1 MRIED
6 ELREYTAQPS
16 EAAWERFRA
25 SRAAAGGADE
35 SRGAAAAEPAFGA
48 AAAERR
54 PRERRLSPLWW
65 SAAAG
70 AAVLVGALWMQPQ
83 GTPQTAPASGS
94 AAPLAVPRASTD
106 GPSVPQNAAQKAA
119 EAPEF
124 VPTSSTL
131 SREKTTTLAART
143 GTANPSQDLVAAA
156 ERPDLSISSPV
167 AELLHKTAVGGI
179 TLAENASKG
188 PETGS
193 TDPSGPP
200 QRNDEPHGSEPA
212 SSATSWIRLDVAWE
226 NGNPYHWPVL
236 HKNEPADL
244 DRWGRTALAFAQKQW
259 ERIRSGEKLS
269 ARLPVPEEL
278 TVTLDLKKVS
288 QRLAL
293 PPLNRSE
300 PHSNEP

>member
-35 SRGAAAAEPAFGA
+35 SRGTAGDGCEFGV

-70 AAVLVGALWMQPQ
+70 AAVLVGALWLQPQ
-83 GTPQTAPASGS
+83 GTPQTAPGPGS
-94 AAPLAVPRASTD
+94 VPLAVPAA
-106 GPSVPQNAAQKAA
+106 PSPAPKPAEAA
-119 EAPEF
+119 ELVPNSAPLF
-124 VPTSSTL
+124 
-131 SREKTTTLAART
+131 REQTTTLAART
-143 GTANPSQDLVAAA
+143 DADDPAPGSGAAA
-156 ERPDLSISSPV
+156 ERPDLAISSPA
-167 AELLHKTAVGGI
+167 AELLGATGVRELA
-179 TLAENASKG
+179 LAENASAAPKQ
-188 PETGS
+188 GS
-193 TDPSGPP
+193 IGPSGPS
-200 QRNDEPHGSEPA
+200 QRNDEPHWAEPA
-212 SSATSWIRLDVAWE
+212 SSAKSWIQLDVAWE
-226 NGNPYHWPVL
+226 NGNPYHWPLL

-269 ARLPVPEEL
+269 ARLHVPEEL

-300 PHSNEP
+300 PHPNEP

>member
-35 SRGAAAAEPAFGA
+35 LRGAAGAEPAFGA

-65 SAAAG
+65 SAAAS
-70 AAVLVGALWMQPQ
+70 AAVLVGVLWMQPQ
-83 GTPQTAPASGS
+83 GTPQTTPAPESV
-94 AAPLAVPRASTD
+94 PLAVPAA
-106 GPSVPQNAAQKAA
+106 PSPAPKPA
-119 EAPEF
+119 EAAKL
-124 VPTSSTL
+124 VPTSAPL
-131 SREKTTTLAART
+131 FREQTTTLAARSEADDPAP
-143 GTANPSQDLVAAA
+143 GSGAAA

-167 AELLHKTAVGGI
+167 AELLHKTAIGGVVV
-179 TLAENASKG
+179 AESASAG
-188 PETGS
+188 PKTGS
-193 TDPSGPP
+193 IDPSGPSL
-200 QRNDEPHGSEPA
+200 RNDEHHWSEPA
-212 SSATSWIRLDVAWE
+212 SSVTSWIRLEVAWE

-269 ARLPVPEEL
+269 GRLPVPEEL

-300 PHSNEP
+300 PHPNEP

>member
-25 SRAAAGGADE
+25 GL
-35 SRGAAAAEPAFGA
+35 AAAEQ
-48 AAAERR
+48 R

-70 AAVLVGALWMQPQ
+70 AAVLVGALWMQPK
-83 GTPQTAPASGS
+83 GTPQTAPAPTS
-94 AAPLAVPRASTD
+94 APLAAPAA
-106 GPSVPQNAAQKAA
+106 PSPALNPAEAA
-119 EAPEF
+119 EL
-124 VPTSSTL
+124 VPTSSPQAQT
-131 SREKTTTLAART
+131 ETTTLAARMGAADPT
-143 GTANPSQDLVAAA
+143 PSSGAAA
-156 ERPDLSISSPV
+156 ERSDLAISGPA
-167 AELLHKTAVGGI
+167 AELLRATGVGELA
-179 TLAENASKG
+179 LAENASAAPKQGSIG
-188 PETGS
+188 PVAAPLRAADPHLVEAASPGTG
-193 TDPSGPP
+193 
-200 QRNDEPHGSEPA
+200 
-212 SSATSWIRLDVAWE
+212 WIRLDVAWE

-236 HKNEPADL
+236 HKNDRADP

-259 ERIRSGEKLS
+259 GRIRSGERL
-269 ARLPVPEEL
+269 AGRLPVPEEL

-300 PHSNEP
+300 PHPNEP

>member
-25 SRAAAGGADE
+25 GL
-35 SRGAAAAEPAFGA
+35 AAAEQ
-48 AAAERR
+48 R

-70 AAVLVGALWMQPQ
+70 AAVLVGALWMQPK
-83 GTPQTAPASGS
+83 GTPQTAPAPTS
-94 AAPLAVPRASTD
+94 APLAAPAA
-106 GPSVPQNAAQKAA
+106 PSPALNPAEAA
-119 EAPEF
+119 EL
-124 VPTSSTL
+124 VPTSSPQAQT
-131 SREKTTTLAART
+131 ETTALAARMGAADPT
-143 GTANPSQDLVAAA
+143 PGSGAAA
-156 ERPDLSISSPV
+156 ERSDLAISGPA
-167 AELLHKTAVGGI
+167 AELLRATGVGELA
-179 TLAENASKG
+179 LAENASAAPKQ
-188 PETGS
+188 GS
-193 TDPSGPP
+193 IGPSGPS
-200 QRNDEPHGSEPA
+200 QRNDEPHWAEPA
-212 SSATSWIRLDVAWE
+212 SSAKSWIQLDVAWE

-236 HKNEPADL
+236 HKNDRADP

-259 ERIRSGEKLS
+259 ERIRSGERL
-269 ARLPVPEEL
+269 AGRLPVPEEL

-300 PHSNEP
+300 PHPNEP

>member
-25 SRAAAGGADE
+25 GL
-35 SRGAAAAEPAFGA
+35 AAAEQ
-48 AAAERR
+48 R

-70 AAVLVGALWMQPQ
+70 AAVLVGALWMQPK
-83 GTPQTAPASGS
+83 GTPQTAPAPTS
-94 AAPLAVPRASTD
+94 APLAAPAA
-106 GPSVPQNAAQKAA
+106 PSPALNPAEAA
-119 EAPEF
+119 EL
-124 VPTSSTL
+124 VPTSSPQAQT
-131 SREKTTTLAART
+131 ETTALAARMGAADPT
-143 GTANPSQDLVAAA
+143 PSSGAAA
-156 ERPDLSISSPV
+156 ERSDLAISGPA
-167 AELLHKTAVGGI
+167 AELLRATGVGELA
-179 TLAENASKG
+179 LAENASAAPKQGSIG
-188 PETGS
+188 PVAAPLRAADPHLVEAASPGTG
-193 TDPSGPP
+193 
-200 QRNDEPHGSEPA
+200 
-212 SSATSWIRLDVAWE
+212 WIRLDVAWE

-236 HKNEPADL
+236 HKNDRADP

-259 ERIRSGEKLS
+259 GRIRSGERL
-269 ARLPVPEEL
+269 AGRLPVPEEL

-300 PHSNEP
+300 PHPNEP

>member
-25 SRAAAGGADE
+25 SRAAAGGAYD
-35 SRGAAAAEPAFGA
+35 SRAAAGAEPEFGA
-48 AAAERR
+48 VAAERR

-70 AAVLVGALWMQPQ
+70 AAVLVGALWMLPQ
-83 GTPQTAPASGS
+83 GTPQPAPDPGS
-94 AAPLAVPRASTD
+94 APLAAPAA
-106 GPSVPQNAAQKAA
+106 PSPALKPA
-119 EAPEF
+119 EAAEF
-124 VPTSSTL
+124 VPTSAPL
-131 SREKTTTLAART
+131 SREQTTTLAARA
-143 GTANPSQDLVAAA
+143 GAADPSQDLVAAA
-156 ERPDLSISSPV
+156 ARPDLSISSPV
-167 AELLHKTAVGGI
+167 TELLHNAAVGGLVV
-179 TLAENASKG
+179 TESASAG
-188 PETGS
+188 PKTGS
-193 TDPSGPP
+193 TDPSNA
-200 QRNDEPHGSEPA
+200 QKRANELHWSEPA
-212 SSATSWIRLDVAWE
+212 SSAKSWIQLDVAWE
-226 NGNPYHWPVL
+226 NGNPYHWPSL

-293 PPLNRSE
+293 PPLNR
-300 PHSNEP
+300 NEPRPNEP

>member
-35 SRGAAAAEPAFGA
+35 SRGTAGAVPEFGV

-70 AAVLVGALWMQPQ
+70 AAVLVGALWLQPQ
-83 GTPQTAPASGS
+83 GTPQTAPGPGS
-94 AAPLAVPRASTD
+94 VPLAAPAA
-106 GPSVPQNAAQKAA
+106 PSPGLKPA
-119 EAPEF
+119 EADEL
-124 VPTSSTL
+124 VPTSSPQALT
-131 SREKTTTLAART
+131 ETTTLAARMGAADPT
-143 GTANPSQDLVAAA
+143 PGSGAAA
-156 ERPDLSISSPV
+156 ERSDLAISSPA
-167 AELLHKTAVGGI
+167 AELLGATGVRELA
-179 TLAENASKG
+179 LAENASAAPKQ
-188 PETGS
+188 GS
-193 TDPSGPP
+193 IGPSGPS
-200 QRNDEPHGSEPA
+200 QRNDEPHWAEPA
-212 SSATSWIRLDVAWE
+212 SSAKSWIQLDVAWE
-226 NGNPYHWPVL
+226 NGNPYHWPLL

-269 ARLPVPEEL
+269 ARLHVPEEL

-300 PHSNEP
+300 PHPNEP

>member
-25 SRAAAGGADE
+25 SRAASGGADE

-83 GTPQTAPASGS
+83 APQTAPDPGS
-94 AAPLAVPRASTD
+94 APLAVPRAATD
-106 GPSVPQNAAQKAA
+106 GLSVPQNAAQKPA
-119 EAPEF
+119 EAAEF
-124 VPTSSTL
+124 VPTSAPL
-131 SREKTTTLAART
+131 SRKQTTTLAARA
-143 GTANPSQDLVAAA
+143 GAADPSQDLVAAA
-156 ERPDLSISSPV
+156 ARPDLSISSPV
-167 AELLHKTAVGGI
+167 AELLHNAAGGE
-179 TLAENASKG
+179 LALTENASKG
-188 PETGS
+188 PKTGS
-193 TDPSGPP
+193 IGPVAAHLRAADP
-200 QRNDEPHGSEPA
+200 RLVEAA
-212 SSATSWIRLDVAWE
+212 SPGTGWIRLDVAWE
-226 NGNPYHWPVL
+226 NGNPYHWPLL

-259 ERIRSGEKLS
+259 ERIRSGERLS
-269 ARLPVPEEL
+269 GRLPVPEEL

-300 PHSNEP
+300 PHPNEP

>member
-25 SRAAAGGADE
+25 SRAAAGGADD

-83 GTPQTAPASGS
+83 GTPQTTPDPGS
-94 AAPLAVPRASTD
+94 APLAAPAA
-106 GPSVPQNAAQKAA
+106 PSPALKPA
-119 EAPEF
+119 EATEF

-131 SREKTTTLAART
+131 SRKQTTTLAARA
-143 GTANPSQDLVAAA
+143 GAADPSQDLVAAA
-156 ERPDLSISSPV
+156 ARPDLSISSPV
-167 AELLHKTAVGGI
+167 AELLHNAAGGELA
-179 TLAENASKG
+179 LAENASKG
-188 PETGS
+188 PKTGS
-193 TDPSGPP
+193 IGPVAAHLRAADP
-200 QRNDEPHGSEPA
+200 RLVEA
-212 SSATSWIRLDVAWE
+212 ATPGTGWIRLDVAWE
-226 NGNPYHWPVL
+226 NGNPYHWPLL

-259 ERIRSGEKLS
+259 ERIRSGERLS
-269 ARLPVPEEL
+269 GRLPVPEEL

>member
-25 SRAAAGGADE
+25 GRAAAGGADE
-35 SRGAAAAEPAFGA
+35 SRGTAGAEPAFGV

-70 AAVLVGALWMQPQ
+70 AAVLVGALWLQPQ
-83 GTPQTAPASGS
+83 GTPQTAPGPGS
-94 AAPLAVPRASTD
+94 VPLAAPAA
-106 GPSVPQNAAQKAA
+106 PSPGLKPA
-119 EAPEF
+119 EADEL
-124 VPTSSTL
+124 VPTSSPQAQT
-131 SREKTTTLAART
+131 ETTTLAARMGAADPT
-143 GTANPSQDLVAAA
+143 PGSGAAA
-156 ERPDLSISSPV
+156 ERSDLAISSPA
-167 AELLHKTAVGGI
+167 AELLGATGVRELA
-179 TLAENASKG
+179 LAENASAAPKQ
-188 PETGS
+188 GS
-193 TDPSGPP
+193 IGPSGPS
-200 QRNDEPHGSEPA
+200 QRNDEPHWAEPA
-212 SSATSWIRLDVAWE
+212 SSAKSWIQLDVAWE
-226 NGNPYHWPVL
+226 NGNPYHWPLL

-269 ARLPVPEEL
+269 ARLHVPEEL

-300 PHSNEP
+300 PHPNEP

>member
-25 SRAAAGGADE
+25 SRAAAGGAYD
-35 SRGAAAAEPAFGA
+35 SRAAAGAEPEFGA
-48 AAAERR
+48 AATERR

-70 AAVLVGALWMQPQ
+70 AAILVGALWMLPQ
-83 GTPQTAPASGS
+83 GTPQPAPAPRS
-94 AAPLAVPRASTD
+94 APLALPRATTD
-106 GPSVPQNAAQKAA
+106 GPSVPQNAAQNTA
-119 EAPEF
+119 ETAELVPSSAPLF
-124 VPTSSTL
+124 
-131 SREKTTTLAART
+131 REQTTTLAARA
-143 GTANPSQDLVAAA
+143 GADDPIPGSGAAA

-167 AELLHKTAVGGI
+167 AELLHNTAVGG
-179 TLAENASKG
+179 LVVAESASAG
-188 PETGS
+188 PKTGS
-193 TDPSGPP
+193 TDPSNA
-200 QRNDEPHGSEPA
+200 QKRANELHWSEPA
-212 SSATSWIRLDVAWE
+212 SSAKSWIQLDVAWE

-293 PPLNRSE
+293 PPLNRNE
-300 PHSNEP
+300 PHPNEP

>member
-25 SRAAAGGADE
+25 GL
-35 SRGAAAAEPAFGA
+35 AAAEQ
-48 AAAERR
+48 R

-70 AAVLVGALWMQPQ
+70 AAVLVGALWMQPK
-83 GTPQTAPASGS
+83 GTPQTAPAPTS
-94 AAPLAVPRASTD
+94 APLAAPAA
-106 GPSVPQNAAQKAA
+106 PSPALNPAEAA
-119 EAPEF
+119 EL
-124 VPTSSTL
+124 VPTSSPQT
-131 SREKTTTLAART
+131 ETTALAARMGAADPT
-143 GTANPSQDLVAAA
+143 PGSGAAA
-156 ERPDLSISSPV
+156 ERSDLAISSPA
-167 AELLHKTAVGGI
+167 AELLGATGVRELA
-179 TLAENASKG
+179 LAENASAAPKQ
-188 PETGS
+188 GS
-193 TDPSGPP
+193 IGPSGPS
-200 QRNDEPHGSEPA
+200 QRNDEPHWAEPA
-212 SSATSWIRLDVAWE
+212 SSAKSWIQLDVAWE

-236 HKNEPADL
+236 HKNDRADP

-259 ERIRSGEKLS
+259 ERIRSGERL
-269 ARLPVPEEL
+269 AGRLPVPEEL

-300 PHSNEP
+300 PHPNEP

>member
-25 SRAAAGGADE
+25 GL
-35 SRGAAAAEPAFGA
+35 AAAEQ
-48 AAAERR
+48 R

-70 AAVLVGALWMQPQ
+70 AAVLVGALWMQPK
-83 GTPQTAPASGS
+83 GTPQTAPAPTS
-94 AAPLAVPRASTD
+94 APLAAPAA
-106 GPSVPQNAAQKAA
+106 PSPALNPAEAA
-119 EAPEF
+119 EL
-124 VPTSSTL
+124 VPTSSPQAQT
-131 SREKTTTLAART
+131 ETTTLAARMGAADPT
-143 GTANPSQDLVAAA
+143 PSSGAAA
-156 ERPDLSISSPV
+156 ERSDLVISSPA
-167 AELLHKTAVGGI
+167 AELLRATGVGELA
-179 TLAENASKG
+179 LAENASAAPKQGSIG
-188 PETGS
+188 PVAAPLRAADPHLVEAASPGTG
-193 TDPSGPP
+193 
-200 QRNDEPHGSEPA
+200 
-212 SSATSWIRLDVAWE
+212 WIRLDVAWE

-236 HKNEPADL
+236 HKNDRADP

-259 ERIRSGEKLS
+259 ERIRSGERL
-269 ARLPVPEEL
+269 AGRLPVPEEL

-300 PHSNEP
+300 HHPNEP

>member
-16 EAAWERFRA
+16 EAAWERFWA

-35 SRGAAAAEPAFGA
+35 LRGAAGAEPEFGA

-65 SAAAG
+65 SAAAS
-70 AAVLVGALWMQPQ
+70 AAVLVGVLWLQPQ
-83 GTPQTAPASGS
+83 GTPQTTPAPESV
-94 AAPLAVPRASTD
+94 PLAVPRATTD

-119 EAPEF
+119 AAVPF
-124 VPTSSTL
+124 VPTSATL
-131 SREKTTTLAART
+131 SREKTTTLAVREGADDPIP
-143 GTANPSQDLVAAA
+143 GSGAAA
-156 ERPDLSISSPV
+156 ERPDLSISGPV
-167 AELLHKTAVGGI
+167 AELLHNAAVGGLA
-179 TLAENASKG
+179 LAENASRG
-188 PETGS
+188 PKTGS
-193 TDPSGPP
+193 MDPSGPS
-200 QRNDEPHGSEPA
+200 QHNDEPHWPEPA
-212 SSATSWIRLDVAWE
+212 SSAKSWIRLDVAWE

-236 HKNEPADL
+236 HKNEPVDL

-269 ARLPVPEEL
+269 GRLPVPEEL

-300 PHSNEP
+300 PHPNEP

>member
-25 SRAAAGGADE
+25 GRAAAGGADE

-83 GTPQTAPASGS
+83 GTPQTTPAPESV
-94 AAPLAVPRASTD
+94 PLAVPRATTD

-119 EAPEF
+119 EAPEL
-124 VPTSSTL
+124 VPTSATL
-131 SREKTTTLAART
+131 SREKTTTLAARA
-143 GTANPSQDLVAAA
+143 GADDPIPGSGAAA
-156 ERPDLSISSPV
+156 VRPDLSISSPV
-167 AELLHKTAVGGI
+167 AELLHNTAGGGL
-179 TLAENASKG
+179 TLAESASKG
-188 PETGS
+188 PKTGS
-193 TDPSGPP
+193 IGPSGPS
-200 QRNDEPHGSEPA
+200 QRNDEPHWGEPA
-212 SSATSWIRLDVAWE
+212 SSAKSWIQLDVAWE

-293 PPLNRSE
+293 PPLNRNE
-300 PHSNEP
+300 PHPNEP

>member
-25 SRAAAGGADE
+25 GRAAAGGADE
-35 SRGAAAAEPAFGA
+35 SRGTAGAEPEFGA
-48 AAAERR
+48 AAEERR

-83 GTPQTAPASGS
+83 GTPQTAPAPESVPLTVP
-94 AAPLAVPRASTD
+94 AAPSPAPKPAE
-106 GPSVPQNAAQKAA
+106 AA
-119 EAPEF
+119 ELVPNSAPLF
-124 VPTSSTL
+124 
-131 SREKTTTLAART
+131 REQTTTLAART
-143 GTANPSQDLVAAA
+143 DADDPAPGSGAAA
-156 ERPDLSISSPV
+156 ERSDLAISSPA
-167 AELLHKTAVGGI
+167 AELLGATGVRELA
-179 TLAENASKG
+179 LAENASTAPKQ
-188 PETGS
+188 GS
-193 TDPSGPP
+193 IGPSGPS
-200 QRNDEPHGSEPA
+200 QRNDEPHWAEPA
-212 SSATSWIRLDVAWE
+212 SSAKSWIQLDVAWE
-226 NGNPYHWPVL
+226 NGNPYHWPLL

-269 ARLPVPEEL
+269 ARLHVPEEL

-300 PHSNEP
+300 PHPNEP

>member
-1 MRIED
+1 VRIED

-25 SRAAAGGADE
+25 GRAAAGGADE

-70 AAVLVGALWMQPQ
+70 ADVLVGALWLQPQ
-83 GTPQTAPASGS
+83 GTPQTTPDPGS
-94 AAPLAVPRASTD
+94 APLAAPAA
-106 GPSVPQNAAQKAA
+106 PSPALKPA
-119 EAPEF
+119 EAAEF
-124 VPTSSTL
+124 VPTSAPL
-131 SREKTTTLAART
+131 SRKQTTTLAARA
-143 GTANPSQDLVAAA
+143 GAADPSQDLVAAA
-156 ERPDLSISSPV
+156 ARPDLSISSPV
-167 AELLHKTAVGGI
+167 AELLHNAAGGE
-179 TLAENASKG
+179 LALTENASVAPKQ
-188 PETGS
+188 GS
-193 TDPSGPP
+193 IGPSGPS
-200 QRNDEPHGSEPA
+200 QRNDEPHWAEPA
-212 SSATSWIRLDVAWE
+212 SSAKSWIQLDVAWE
-226 NGNPYHWPVL
+226 NGNPYHWPLL

-259 ERIRSGEKLS
+259 ERIRSGERLS
-269 ARLPVPEEL
+269 GRLPVPEEL

-300 PHSNEP
+300 PHPNEP

>member
-70 AAVLVGALWMQPQ
+70 AAVLVGALWLQPQ
-83 GTPQTAPASGS
+83 APQTVPAPGS
-94 AAPLAVPRASTD
+94 APLAVPQATTD
-106 GPSVPQNAAQKAA
+106 GPPVPQNADQNAA
-119 EAPEF
+119 KTAKL
-124 VPTSSTL
+124 VPTSAPL
-131 SREKTTTLAART
+131 FREQTTTLAARSDADDPAP
-143 GTANPSQDLVAAA
+143 GSGAAA
-156 ERPDLSISSPV
+156 ERSDLSISSPV
-167 AELLHKTAVGGI
+167 AELLHNTAVSG
-179 TLAENASKG
+179 LVVAESASAGQK
-188 PETGS
+188 TGS
-193 TDPSGPP
+193 IDPSGPSL
-200 QRNDEPHGSEPA
+200 RNDEPHWSEPA
-212 SSATSWIRLDVAWE
+212 SSETSWIRLDVVWE

-269 ARLPVPEEL
+269 GRLPVPEEL

-293 PPLNRSE
+293 PSLNRSE
-300 PHSNEP
+300 PHPNEP

>member
-25 SRAAAGGADE
+25 GL
-35 SRGAAAAEPAFGA
+35 AAAEQ
-48 AAAERR
+48 R

-70 AAVLVGALWMQPQ
+70 AAVLVGALWMQPK
-83 GTPQTAPASGS
+83 GTPQTAPAPTS
-94 AAPLAVPRASTD
+94 APLAAPAA
-106 GPSVPQNAAQKAA
+106 PSPALNPAEAA
-119 EAPEF
+119 EL
-124 VPTSSTL
+124 VPTSSPQAQT
-131 SREKTTTLAART
+131 ETTALAARMGAADPT
-143 GTANPSQDLVAAA
+143 PSSGAAA
-156 ERPDLSISSPV
+156 ERSDLVISSPA
-167 AELLHKTAVGGI
+167 AELLRATGVREL
-179 TLAENASKG
+179 TLAENASAAPKQGSIG
-188 PETGS
+188 PVVAPLRAADPHLVEAASPGTG
-193 TDPSGPP
+193 
-200 QRNDEPHGSEPA
+200 
-212 SSATSWIRLDVAWE
+212 WIRLDVAWE

-236 HKNEPADL
+236 HKNDRADP

-259 ERIRSGEKLS
+259 ERIRSGERL
-269 ARLPVPEEL
+269 AGRLPVPEEL

-300 PHSNEP
+300 PHPNEP

>member
-35 SRGAAAAEPAFGA
+35 SRGAAADEPAFGA

-70 AAVLVGALWMQPQ
+70 AAVLVGALWLQPQ
-83 GTPQTAPASGS
+83 GTPQTTPDPGS
-94 AAPLAVPRASTD
+94 APLAAPAA
-106 GPSVPQNAAQKAA
+106 PSPALKPA
-119 EAPEF
+119 EAAEF

-131 SREKTTTLAART
+131 ARKQTTTLAARA
-143 GTANPSQDLVAAA
+143 GAADPSQDLVAAA
-156 ERPDLSISSPV
+156 ARPDLSISSPV
-167 AELLHKTAVGGI
+167 AELLHNAAGGELA
-179 TLAENASKG
+179 LAENASKG
-188 PETGS
+188 PKTGS
-193 TDPSGPP
+193 IGPVAAPLRAADP
-200 QRNDEPHGSEPA
+200 RLVEAA
-212 SSATSWIRLDVAWE
+212 SPGTGWIRLDVAWE
-226 NGNPYHWPVL
+226 NGNPYHWPLL

-269 ARLPVPEEL
+269 ARLHVPEEL

-300 PHSNEP
+300 PHPNEP

>member
-25 SRAAAGGADE
+25 GL
-35 SRGAAAAEPAFGA
+35 AAAEQ
-48 AAAERR
+48 R

-70 AAVLVGALWMQPQ
+70 AAVLVGALWMQPK
-83 GTPQTAPASGS
+83 GTPQTAPAPTS
-94 AAPLAVPRASTD
+94 APLAAPAA
-106 GPSVPQNAAQKAA
+106 PSPALNPAEAA
-119 EAPEF
+119 EL
-124 VPTSSTL
+124 VPTSSPQAQT
-131 SREKTTTLAART
+131 ETTTLAARMGAADPT
-143 GTANPSQDLVAAA
+143 PGSGAAA
-156 ERPDLSISSPV
+156 ERSDLAISGPA
-167 AELLHKTAVGGI
+167 AELLRATGVGELA
-179 TLAENASKG
+179 LAENASAAPKQGSIG
-188 PETGS
+188 PVAAPLRAAGPHLVEAASPGTG
-193 TDPSGPP
+193 
-200 QRNDEPHGSEPA
+200 
-212 SSATSWIRLDVAWE
+212 WIRLDVAWE

-236 HKNEPADL
+236 HKNDRADP

-259 ERIRSGEKLS
+259 ERIRSGERL
-269 ARLPVPEEL
+269 AGRLPVPEEL

-300 PHSNEP
+300 PHPNEP

>member
-25 SRAAAGGADE
+25 GRAAAGGADE

-70 AAVLVGALWMQPQ
+70 AAVLVGALWLQPQ
-83 GTPQTAPASGS
+83 GTPQTAPDPGS
-94 AAPLAVPRASTD
+94 APLAVPRAATD
-106 GPSVPQNAAQKAA
+106 GPSVPQNAAPKPA
-119 EAPEF
+119 ETAELVSNSAPLF
-124 VPTSSTL
+124 
-131 SREKTTTLAART
+131 REQTTTLAART
-143 GTANPSQDLVAAA
+143 DADDPAPGSGAAT

-167 AELLHKTAVGGI
+167 AELLHNAAVGELA
-179 TLAENASKG
+179 LAENASRG

-193 TDPSGPP
+193 IGPSGPS
-200 QRNDEPHGSEPA
+200 QRNDEPHRSEPA
-212 SSATSWIRLDVAWE
+212 SAGPSWIRLDLAWE

-269 ARLPVPEEL
+269 GRLPVPEEL

-300 PHSNEP
+300 PHPNEP

>member
-25 SRAAAGGADE
+25 SRAAAGGADD

-70 AAVLVGALWMQPQ
+70 AAVLVGALWLQPQ
-83 GTPQTAPASGS
+83 GTPQTTPDPGS
-94 AAPLAVPRASTD
+94 APLAAPAA
-106 GPSVPQNAAQKAA
+106 PSPALKPA
-119 EAPEF
+119 EAAEF

-131 SREKTTTLAART
+131 ARKQTTTLAARA
-143 GTANPSQDLVAAA
+143 GAADPSQDLVAAA
-156 ERPDLSISSPV
+156 ARPDLSISSPV
-167 AELLHKTAVGGI
+167 AELLHNAAGGELA
-179 TLAENASKG
+179 LAENASKG
-188 PETGS
+188 PKTGS
-193 TDPSGPP
+193 IGPVAAHLRAADP
-200 QRNDEPHGSEPA
+200 RLVEAA
-212 SSATSWIRLDVAWE
+212 SPGTGWIRLDVAWE
-226 NGNPYHWPVL
+226 NGNPYHWPLL

-259 ERIRSGEKLS
+259 ERIRSGERLS
-269 ARLPVPEEL
+269 GRLPVPEEL

>member
-25 SRAAAGGADE
+25 GRAAAGGADE
-35 SRGAAAAEPAFGA
+35 SRGTAGAVPEFGVAAE
-48 AAAERR
+48 ERR

-70 AAVLVGALWMQPQ
+70 AAVLVGALWLQPQ
-83 GTPQTAPASGS
+83 GTPQTAPGPESVPL
-94 AAPLAVPRASTD
+94 AAPAA
-106 GPSVPQNAAQKAA
+106 PSPGLKPA
-119 EAPEF
+119 EADEL
-124 VPTSSTL
+124 VPTSSPQALT
-131 SREKTTTLAART
+131 ETTTLAARMGAADPT
-143 GTANPSQDLVAAA
+143 PGSGAAA
-156 ERPDLSISSPV
+156 ERSDLAISSPA
-167 AELLHKTAVGGI
+167 AELLGATGVRELA
-179 TLAENASKG
+179 LAENASAAPKQ
-188 PETGS
+188 GS
-193 TDPSGPP
+193 IGPSGPS
-200 QRNDEPHGSEPA
+200 QRNDEPHWAEPA
-212 SSATSWIRLDVAWE
+212 SSAKSWIQLDVAWE
-226 NGNPYHWPVL
+226 NGNPYHWPLL

-269 ARLPVPEEL
+269 ARLHVPEEL

-300 PHSNEP
+300 PHPNEP

>member
-25 SRAAAGGADE
+25 GRAAAGGADE
-35 SRGAAAAEPAFGA
+35 SRGAAAAEPAFGVA
-48 AAAERR
+48 AEERR

-70 AAVLVGALWMQPQ
+70 AAVLVGALWLQPQ
-83 GTPQTAPASGS
+83 GTPQTAPGPGS
-94 AAPLAVPRASTD
+94 VPLAAPAA
-106 GPSVPQNAAQKAA
+106 PSPGLKPA
-119 EAPEF
+119 EADEL
-124 VPTSSTL
+124 VPTSSPQALT
-131 SREKTTTLAART
+131 ETTTLAARMGAADPT
-143 GTANPSQDLVAAA
+143 PGSGAAA
-156 ERPDLSISSPV
+156 ERSDLAISSPA
-167 AELLHKTAVGGI
+167 AELLGATGVRELA
-179 TLAENASKG
+179 LAENTSAAPKQ
-188 PETGS
+188 GS
-193 TDPSGPP
+193 IGPSGPS
-200 QRNDEPHGSEPA
+200 QRNDEPHWAEPA
-212 SSATSWIRLDVAWE
+212 SSAKSWIQLDVAWE
-226 NGNPYHWPVL
+226 NGNPYHWPLL

-293 PPLNRSE
+293 PPLNRNE
-300 PHSNEP
+300 PHPNEP

>member
-25 SRAAAGGADE
+25 GL
-35 SRGAAAAEPAFGA
+35 AAAEQ
-48 AAAERR
+48 R

-70 AAVLVGALWMQPQ
+70 AAVLVGALWMQPK
-83 GTPQTAPASGS
+83 GTPQTAPAPTS
-94 AAPLAVPRASTD
+94 APLAAPAA
-106 GPSVPQNAAQKAA
+106 PSPALNPAEAA
-119 EAPEF
+119 EL
-124 VPTSSTL
+124 VPTSSPQAQT
-131 SREKTTTLAART
+131 ETTALAARMGAADPT
-143 GTANPSQDLVAAA
+143 PSSGAAA
-156 ERPDLSISSPV
+156 ERSDLAISGPA
-167 AELLHKTAVGGI
+167 AELLRATGVGELA
-179 TLAENASKG
+179 LAENASAAPKQGSIG
-188 PETGS
+188 PVAAPLRAADPHLVEAASPGTG
-193 TDPSGPP
+193 
-200 QRNDEPHGSEPA
+200 
-212 SSATSWIRLDVAWE
+212 WIRLDVAWE

-236 HKNEPADL
+236 HKNDRADP

-259 ERIRSGEKLS
+259 ERIRSGERL
-269 ARLPVPEEL
+269 AGRLPVPDEL

-300 PHSNEP
+300 PHPNEP

>member
-25 SRAAAGGADE
+25 GRAAAGGADE
-35 SRGAAAAEPAFGA
+35 SRGTAGAVPAFGA

-70 AAVLVGALWMQPQ
+70 AAVLVGALWLQPQ
-83 GTPQTAPASGS
+83 GTPQTAPGPGS
-94 AAPLAVPRASTD
+94 VPLAAPAA
-106 GPSVPQNAAQKAA
+106 PSPGLKPA
-119 EAPEF
+119 EADEL
-124 VPTSSTL
+124 VPTSSPQALT
-131 SREKTTTLAART
+131 ETTTLAARMGAADPT
-143 GTANPSQDLVAAA
+143 PGSGAAA
-156 ERPDLSISSPV
+156 ERSDLAISSPA
-167 AELLHKTAVGGI
+167 AELLGATGVRELA
-179 TLAENASKG
+179 LAENASAAPKQ
-188 PETGS
+188 GS
-193 TDPSGPP
+193 IGPSGPS
-200 QRNDEPHGSEPA
+200 QRNDEPHWAEPA
-212 SSATSWIRLDVAWE
+212 SSAKSWIQLDVAWE
-226 NGNPYHWPVL
+226 NGNPYHWPLL

-269 ARLPVPEEL
+269 ARLHVPEEL

-300 PHSNEP
+300 PHPNEP

>member
-25 SRAAAGGADE
+25 GRAAAGGADD
-35 SRGAAAAEPAFGA
+35 SRGTAGAEPEFGVAAE
-48 AAAERR
+48 ERR

-70 AAVLVGALWMQPQ
+70 AAVLVGALWLQPQ
-83 GTPQTAPASGS
+83 GTPQTAPGPGS
-94 AAPLAVPRASTD
+94 VPLAAPAA
-106 GPSVPQNAAQKAA
+106 PSPGLKPA
-119 EAPEF
+119 EADEL

-131 SREKTTTLAART
+131 SRKQTTTLAARR
-143 GTANPSQDLVAAA
+143 GADDPIPGSGAAA
-156 ERPDLSISSPV
+156 ARPDLSISSPV
-167 AELLHKTAVGGI
+167 AELLHNTAAGELA
-179 TLAENASKG
+179 LAENTSKG
-188 PETGS
+188 PKTGS
-193 TDPSGPP
+193 TDPSGPS
-200 QRNDEPHGSEPA
+200 QRNDEPHWAEPA
-212 SSATSWIRLDVAWE
+212 SSAKSWIQLDVAWE

-269 ARLPVPEEL
+269 ARLHVPEEL

-300 PHSNEP
+300 PHPNEP